1 MRRRVLLVTGVCA
14 AMALTGAGV
23 AAATSF
29 APARPPAIAFAAPA
43 HDEPAPEPS
52 GVLEAVTGGTVERA
66 STFRYPGADYVK
78 LHFSRLQLNP
88 GDTVKVADAT
98 GTEVHRYSGE
108 QLRDTDNWTMSVSGE
123 SATVSVER
131 AETDP
136 LGIRSKL
143 ANLGVTVDQVARGQT
158 PAERAD
164 ATAKRKAAAAAQRH
178 EESICG
184 HDEKQDAVCYKST
197 DPVAY
202 ANAKPVARILINGVE
217 LCTAWRVGANNRMMT
232 NHHCFTTTREAR
244 NTEVWF
250 NYECAQCG
258 GGATLRPTKVM
269 ADQVLATDDILDYT
283 LFTVRNFDA
292 IARYGYLQMDDRAP
306 VRGEE
311 LYIPQHPRGA
321 PTVITTHDTSERSGN
336 CAVANPA
343 YDGYD
348 VDTDMSYYC
357 DTDGGSSGSPVIS
370 RRTNKVIALHHF
382 GGCPNSG
389 VRMDHIAEDIR
400 GLL

>member
-1 MRRRVLLVTGVCA
+1 MRRRVLLVSGVCA
-14 AMALTGAGV
+14 LVALTGAGV
-23 AAATSF
+23 ATATSF
-29 APARPPAIAFAAPA
+29 APARQPATAFAAPA
-43 HDEPAPEPS
+43 HEEPAPEPS
-52 GVLEAVTGGTVERA
+52 GILESVTSGAFDRA
-66 STFRYPGADYVK
+66 TTYRYPGADYVK
-78 LHFSRLQLNP
+78 VHFSRLQLNP
-88 GDTVKVADAT
+88 GDTVKVSDAT
-98 GTEVHRYSGE
+98 GSEIHRYDAA
-108 QLRDTDNWTMSVSGE
+108 QLSDMDNWTMSVSGE

-143 ANLGVTVDQVARGQT
+143 AGLGVTVDRVARGQT
-158 PAERAD
+158 PAEQAS
-164 ATAKRKAAAAAQRH
+164 AEAARKAAAAAKPH
-178 EESICG
+178 EESICDR
-184 HDEKQDAVCYKST
+184 DEKENAVCYKSD

-202 ANAKPVARILINGVE
+202 ANSKPVARILINGVE
-217 LCTAWRVGANNRMMT
+217 LCTAWRLGANNRMMT
-232 NHHCFTTTREAR
+232 NAHCFTTTREAR

-258 GGATLRPTKVM
+258 GGPTLRPVKVM
-269 ADQVLATDDILDYT
+269 ADQVLATDNVLDYT

-292 IARYGYLQMDDRAP
+292 ISRFGYLQMDDRAP

-311 LYIPQHPRGA
+311 LYIPQHPRGM
-321 PTVITTHDTSERSGN
+321 PTVITTFDSSERSGN

-343 YDGYD
+343 YNGYAAG
-348 VDTDMSYYC
+348 TDMSYYC

-389 VRMDHIAEDIR
+389 VRMDHIAADIKN
-400 GLL
+400 LL